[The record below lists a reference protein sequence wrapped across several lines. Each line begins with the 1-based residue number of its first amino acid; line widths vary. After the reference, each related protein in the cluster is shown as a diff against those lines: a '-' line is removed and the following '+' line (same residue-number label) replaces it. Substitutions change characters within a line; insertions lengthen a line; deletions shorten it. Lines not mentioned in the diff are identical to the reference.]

1 MAGGTENQMS
11 KQTEFL
17 RKEKIL
23 HLATIDE
30 KDSPHIVPVWY
41 MYSAKKVYVGTNT
54 KTQKAKNIKNN
65 KKVSFCVDVGVNAP
79 KIFGVMG
86 KGTAK
91 LLRDESTVNRIAKRI
106 LLRYFKT
113 LDSKSARELLDDTD
127 CIIEI
132 LPKEFTNWK
141 Y

>member
-1 MAGGTENQMS
+1 MS
-11 KQTEFL
+11 KQIEFL
-17 RKEKIL
+17 KKEKIL

-30 KDSPHIVPVWY
+30 NNSPHIIPVWY
-41 MYSAKKVYVGTNT
+41 LYNTKKIYIGTNT
-54 KTQKAKNIKNN
+54 RTQKVKNIKIH

-79 KIFGVMG
+79 NIFGVMG

-91 LLRDESTVNRIAKRI
+91 LLKEKSTVNKIGKKI
-106 LLRYFKT
+106 LLRYFKS
-113 LDSKSARELLDDTD
+113 LDNKSAKELLEDTN

-132 LPKEFTNWK
+132 LPKEFSNWK

>member
-1 MAGGTENQMS
+1 MDWGIENKMS
-11 KQTEFL
+11 ELIKFL
-17 RKEKIL
+17 KKEKIL

-30 KDSPHIVPVWY
+30 KNSPHIVPVWY
-41 MYSAKKVYVGTNT
+41 LYSSKKIYIGTNT
-54 KTQKAKNIKNN
+54 RTQKAKNIKNH
-65 KKVSFCVDVGVNAP
+65 KKVSFCVDVGINAP

-91 LLRDESTVNRIAKRI
+91 LLKDKSTVQRIAKRI

-113 LDSKSARELLDDTD
+113 LEGKSPRELLEDTD

-132 LPKEFTNWK
+132 SPKEFTNWK

>member
-1 MAGGTENQMS
+1 MAGDTKNKMS
-11 KQTEFL
+11 ELIEFL
-17 RKEKIL
+17 KKEKIL

-30 KDSPHIVPVWY
+30 KNSPHIVPVWY
-41 MYSAKKVYVGTNT
+41 MYSAKKIYVGTNT
-54 KTQKAKNIKNN
+54 KTEKAKNIINS
-65 KKVSFCVDVGVNAP
+65 KKVSFCVDVGINAP
-79 KIFGVMG
+79 KIFGVMA

-91 LLRDESTVNRIAKRI
+91 LIKEKSTVNRIAKKI

-113 LDSKSARELLDDTD
+113 LEGKSARELLEDTD

-132 LPKEFTNWK
+132 SPKEFIKWK

>member
-1 MAGGTENQMS
+1 LGWGTRNQMS
-11 KQTEFL
+11 KLTEFL
-17 RKEKIL
+17 KKEKIL
-23 HLATIDE
+23 HLATIDD
-30 KDSPHIVPVWY
+30 KCTPHIIPVWY
-41 MYSAKKVYVGTNT
+41 MYSAKKIYVGTNT
-54 KTQKAKNIKNN
+54 KTQKAKNIKIH

-79 KIFGVMG
+79 DIFGVMG

-91 LLRDESTVNRIAKRI
+91 LLREKSIVNRIAKRI

-113 LDSKSARELLDDTD
+113 LENKSARELLEDTD

-132 LPKEFTNWK
+132 TPKEFSNWE

>member
-1 MAGGTENQMS
+1 MS
-11 KQTEFL
+11 ELIKFL
-17 RKEKIL
+17 KKEKIL

-30 KDSPHIVPVWY
+30 KNSPHIVPVWY
-41 MYSAKKVYVGTNT
+41 LYSSKKIYVGTNT
-54 KTQKAKNIKNN
+54 RTQKARNIKNH

-91 LLRDESTVNRIAKRI
+91 LLKDKSTVRRIAKRI

-113 LDSKSARELLDDTD
+113 LEDKSPRELLEDTD

-132 LPKEFTNWK
+132 SPKEFTNWK

>member
-1 MAGGTENQMS
+1 LAGDTKNKMS
-11 KQTEFL
+11 ELIEFL
-17 RKEKIL
+17 KKEKIL

-30 KDSPHIVPVWY
+30 KNSPHIVPVWY
-41 MYSAKKVYVGTNT
+41 MYSAKKIYVGTNT
-54 KTQKAKNIKNN
+54 KTEKAKNIKNS
-65 KKVSFCVDVGVNAP
+65 KKVSFCVDVGINAP
-79 KIFGVMG
+79 KIFGVMA

-91 LLRDESTVNRIAKRI
+91 LIKEKSTVNRIAKKI

-113 LDSKSARELLDDTD
+113 LEGKSARELLEDTD

-132 LPKEFTNWK
+132 SPKEFVKWK

>member
-1 MAGGTENQMS
+1 MGWGIESKMS
-11 KQTEFL
+11 ELIKFL
-17 RKEKIL
+17 KKEKIL

-30 KDSPHIVPVWY
+30 KNNPHIVPVWY
-41 MYSAKKVYVGTNT
+41 LYSSKKIYIGTNT
-54 KTQKAKNIKNN
+54 RTQKAKNIKNH

-91 LLRDESTVNRIAKRI
+91 LLKEKSTVNRIAKKI

-113 LDSKSARELLDDTD
+113 LNGKSAKELLEDTD

-132 LPKEFTNWK
+132 SPKEFTNWK

>member
-1 MAGGTENQMS
+1 MS
-11 KQTEFL
+11 ELTKFL
-17 RKEKIL
+17 KKEKIL

-30 KDSPHIVPVWY
+30 KNNPHIVPVWY
-41 MYSAKKVYVGTNT
+41 MYSSKKIYVGTNS
-54 KTQKAKNIKNN
+54 KTQKARNIKNH

-91 LLRDESTVNRIAKRI
+91 LLKEKATVKRIAKRI

-113 LDSKSARELLDDTD
+113 LDDKSPRELLDDTD

-132 LPKEFTNWK
+132 SPKEFTNWK